1 MKVIRG
7 VNVALR
13 GVMEIGLV
21 IGFGYWGYFI
31 GGNATTRI
39 LYSALVPTL
48 AFGFWGLV
56 DFHQFHKH
64 GEKLRL
70 VQELVLTGLASVAF
84 YVTGAHITAW
94 MLALLSIV
102 HHVLIYLTGDR
113 LLKER

>member
-1 MKVIRG
+1 
-7 VNVALR
+7 
-13 GVMEIGLV
+13 MEIGLV

-39 LYSALVPTL
+39 LYSALLPAL

-70 VQELVLTGLASVAF
+70 IQELVLTALACVAF
-84 YVTGAHITAW
+84 YLTGSYLTAL
-94 MLALLSIV
+94 MLASLSIV
-102 HHVLIYLTGDR
+102 HHALIYLTGDR
-113 LLKER
+113 LLKDQ